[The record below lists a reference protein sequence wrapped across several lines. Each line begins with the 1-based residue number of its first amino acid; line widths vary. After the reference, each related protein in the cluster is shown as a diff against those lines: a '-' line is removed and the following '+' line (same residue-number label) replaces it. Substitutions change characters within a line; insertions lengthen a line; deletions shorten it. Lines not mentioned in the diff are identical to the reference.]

1 MASKGPYYDT
11 GAYVGEIINQGLG
24 ESKTGTPYFFLKVK
38 VLGTPDDNS
47 YVPAAQQYERTVYFY
62 LSEKAMEGTVEN
74 LKSLGF
80 DGKSLAQLDTDHP
93 QAISFIGNQQ
103 DLYCNHEEYNGEWR
117 EKWNLSR
124 ILEVQ
129 KIEPKK
135 LRQLDAL
142 FGKSLKTAPAST
154 TTATKGKAK
163 TKTNQHGLA
172 VSDDDLPAGMM
183 ENDPS
188 DPGIDEDSIPF

>member
-74 LKSLGF
+74 LKTLGF
-80 DGKSLAQLDTDHP
+80 DGKSLSQLDLDHA
-93 QAISFIGNQQ
+93 QAISFVGNQI
-103 DLYCNHEEYNGEWR
+103 DLYCNHGEYNGEWR

-142 FGKSLKTAPAST
+142 FGKSLKTAPAN
-154 TTATKGKAK
+154 TAPTAAKGKGK
-163 TKTNQHGLA
+163 KKGDPDP
-172 VSDDDLPAGMM
+172 DDTLGNGPLFPGDS
-183 ENDPS
+183 S
-188 DPGIDEDSIPF
+188 DPGITDDDIPF

>member
-1 MASKGPYYDT
+1 MAKGPFYDT

-24 ESKTGTPYFFLKVK
+24 ESKTGTPFFFLKVK
-38 VLGTPDDNS
+38 ILGTPDDNS
-47 YVPAAQQYERTVYFY
+47 YIPVTQEYERTVYFY
-62 LSEKAMEGTVEN
+62 LSEKAMENTVEN
-74 LKSLGF
+74 LTHLGF
-80 DGKSLAQLDTDHP
+80 TGKSLSQLDLDHKEK
-93 QAISFIGNQQ
+93 ISFVGNQV
-103 DLYCNHEEYNGEWR
+103 DLYCQHEEYKGDWN

-154 TTATKGKAK
+154 ATATKGKIK
-163 TKTNQHGLA
+163 TTTA
-172 VSDDDLPAGMM
+172 VQEAPPES
-183 ENDPS
+183 DPS
-188 DPGIDEDSIPF
+188 DLGITDDDIPF